1 MINNSACNRSMEC
14 NGFPLVAVEKYRN
27 CTPLAATNNAQ
38 KPTDPLIN
46 LDSECVHAN
55 PPQPP
60 ALPFF
65 VGGLCLPLYPS
76 LSLSLTL
83 SLLFSAFFSPS
94 VFLSFSLL
102 FSLLLCLPYPFPSLC
117 CISCLRTPPSSPQP
131 VCFLM
136 EVVD

>member
-83 SLLFSAFFSPS
+83 CLCYSLPSFLPLSSSLSPCFS
-94 VFLSFSLL
+94 LSFSASPTP
-102 FSLLLCLPYPFPSLC
+102 SLLCAVFPVSGRPRPLHSLC
-117 CISCLRTPPSSPQP
+117 
-131 VCFLM
+131 VF
-136 EVVD
+136 